1 MKLLTTLALA
11 LLVQDQPGET
21 PVPKTGG
28 WVKTHEGFVEIAK
41 KGGFDVLFTG
51 DSITD
56 VWRNNPQKKNW
67 DATFGPLKAANFGIS
82 GDRTQHVLWR
92 LQHGELRPTLPKV
105 VLMIGTNNIGQ
116 KDGPEPPASAIAG
129 IQAIVKEIRKK
140 SDHTKILLLGVFP
153 RAEKP
158 DHALR
163 GMVKEINEA
172 AAKLDDDGKTVK
184 FLDLGEK
191 FLQRTARSRRRSCPT
206 SSTSPRRAT
215 RSGPTRSRN
224 RSPSCSSRA
233 TSAARRSSSSP
244 CGARPS
250 PSSPFRAPCGSRPL
264 RRR

>member
-1 MKLLTTLALA
+1 MKILTLLALA

-21 PVPKTGG
+21 PAPKTGG
-28 WVKTHEGFVEIAK
+28 WVKTHEAFVEIAK

-56 VWRNNPQKKNW
+56 AWRNNPQKKIW

-92 LQHGELRPTLPKV
+92 LQHGEFEGLTLPKVV

-116 KDGPEPPASAIAG
+116 KDGPEAAASAIAG
-129 IQAIVKEIRKK
+129 IQAIVKEIRRK

-163 GMVKEINEA
+163 AMVKEINEA
-172 AAKLDDDGKTVK
+172 AAKLDDEGKSVK

-191 FLQRTARSRRRSCPT
+191 FLQAD
-206 SSTSPRRAT
+206 
-215 RSGPTRSRN
+215 
-224 RSPSCSSRA
+224 
-233 TSAARRSSSSP
+233 
-244 CGARPS
+244 
-250 PSSPFRAPCGSRPL
+250 GSISKEIMPDFLHLSEKGYQIWADAIKEPL
-264 RRR
+264 TELLK